1 VAKEVAARPLGEPF
15 NLPVRVWVRFAV
27 PKPKTTKLV
36 QPKPDL
42 DNYLKALLDAL
53 TRAGNVWEDDH
64 LVADIRATKV
74 WTDQPTGGTVVTVG
88 LLDGFLDEQPEEPTP
103 RNPETQLQ
111 EPQELL
117 DDVPYYPSYFLSY
130 PNLNAP

>member
-27 PKPKTTKLV
+27 PRPKTSKLV

-64 LVADIRATKV
+64 LVADIQATKV

-88 LLDGFLDEQPEEPTP
+88 LLDDLEPAEHDDDDYWEYDHDEED
-103 RNPETQLQ
+103 
-111 EPQELL
+111 LL
-117 DDVPYYPSYFLSY
+117 DCGDHWQFLGNKADHVP
-130 PNLNAP
+130 NHDG